1 MTTGLVSSPVQ
12 KQAEWDGYIDDDG
25 EPVYVQ
31 LQVVNLHC
39 PMCARHGK
47 DGQQK
52 AGDYALCMPCAQRQ
66 RHGTHRA

>member
-31 LQVVNLHC
+31 LQRQGHQGRTDRILAGN
-39 PMCARHGK
+39 PQGAAIRPARPV
-47 DGQQK
+47 
-52 AGDYALCMPCAQRQ
+52 C
-66 RHGTHRA
+66 